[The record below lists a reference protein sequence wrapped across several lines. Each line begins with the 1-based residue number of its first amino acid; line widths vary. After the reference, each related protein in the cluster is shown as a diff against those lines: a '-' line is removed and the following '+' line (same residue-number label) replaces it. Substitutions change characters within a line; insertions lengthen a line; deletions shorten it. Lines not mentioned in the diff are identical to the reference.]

1 MQVGDIL
8 GDHYALGILPRPLA
22 DAVARVDGGLTVG
35 GLGRKISAPGF
46 NSGSI
51 GARGLR
57 QRLALIVGAGET
69 AEIAAIAD
77 AGAGQEEAGGSRL
90 RACGV
95 RCKSAGCEEE
105 TRGETIF
112 ATIRIESSGLF
123 FFGRKRPGTNTACQA
138 LFRSRRQPSERK
150 LPERKK
156 RRGTNHGAFYDFLLT
171 ISWSAG
177 SPRVPNCRRAAAGRS
192 KPP

>member
-1 MQVGDIL
+1 MPVLVRKKLVAADC
-8 GDHYALGILPRPLA
+8 AL
-22 DAVARVDGGLTVG
+22 
-35 GLGRKISAPGF
+35 
-46 NSGSI
+46 
-51 GARGLR
+51 
-57 QRLALIVGAGET
+57 
-69 AEIAAIAD
+69 
-77 AGAGQEEAGGSRL
+77 
-90 RACGV
+90 
-95 RCKSAGCEEE
+95 AGCAAKALAASKKH
-105 TRGETIF
+105 RGETIF

-156 RRGTNHGAFYDFLLT
+156 RRGSIHVAFYDFLLT